1 MIIKILLMDNIL
13 NIIGY
18 FIVNYTFNHNISDGI
33 VEKINLLDII
43 TKFKIIEYYYFFGNV
58 K

>member
-18 FIVNYTFNHNISDGI
+18 FIVNYTFNDNISDGI

-43 TKFKIIEYYYFFGNV
+43 TKFKIIE
-58 K
+58 

>member
-43 TKFKIIEYYYFFGNV
+43 TKFKIIE
-58 K
+58 